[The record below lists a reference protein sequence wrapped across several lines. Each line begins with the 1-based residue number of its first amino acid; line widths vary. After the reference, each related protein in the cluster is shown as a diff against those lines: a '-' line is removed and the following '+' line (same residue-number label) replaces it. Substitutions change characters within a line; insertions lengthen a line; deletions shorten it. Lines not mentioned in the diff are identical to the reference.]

1 LNQVKMRSS
10 PKVTVIVDTF
20 NHARFIEQALTSVLA
35 QGFSEAELEILVVD
49 DGSTDLTVE
58 LIEKFGRRVQILR
71 KENGGQASAFNT
83 AIPLAKG
90 EIVAF
95 LDGDDWWAKNKLS
108 RVVDVFDNHADIGVV
123 GHGFYEIDEITRK
136 SIAVLPDASRH
147 LALRTLKD
155 GIEFRNA
162 MSFLGTSRLS
172 IRRSVL
178 RAIGV
183 IPNTL
188 VVEADEF
195 ISTMAVVTSGAWLI
209 QEPLTYYRL
218 HAGNL
223 YQFQDSDTVKVQ
235 RKMSVLLELGAALR
249 RDLSRDHLSDL
260 AIEAIVEPIE
270 VEAKRIKLSVVGG
283 KSWETF
289 QVERA
294 SIRLAYRELGWRY
307 ATFKMLVLA
316 STLLLPPKVFY
327 KIRDYYAKRK
337 LRHLRRFTGEPVPIA
352 NIVYSRAN
360 NAKQ

>member
-1 LNQVKMRSS
+1 MRSS
-10 PKVTVIVDTF
+10 PKVTAIVDTF

-49 DGSTDLTVE
+49 DGSNDATVE
-58 LIEKFGRRVQILR
+58 LIEKFGTRVQILR

-83 AIPLAKG
+83 AIPIAKG

-95 LDGDDWWAKNKLS
+95 LDGDDWWAKDKLS
-108 RVVDVFDNHADIGVV
+108 RVVDVFDSHADIGVV
-123 GHGFYEIDEITRK
+123 GHGFFEIDEITNK
-136 SIAVLPDASRH
+136 SLAVLPDASRH
-147 LALRTLKD
+147 LALKTLED
-155 GIEFRNA
+155 GIEFRNV

-172 IRRSVL
+172 IRRNAL

-183 IPNTL
+183 VPNAL

-195 ISTMAVVTSGAWLI
+195 ISTMAVATSEAWLI

-223 YQFQDSDTVKVQ
+223 YQFQDGDAVKVR
-235 RKMSVLLELGAALR
+235 RKMLVLQALGAALR
-249 RDLSRDHLSDL
+249 RDLPRGLLSDRT
-260 AIEAIVEPIE
+260 IEAIVEPIE
-270 VEAKRIKLSVVGG
+270 VEAKRIKLSVTGG
-283 KSWETF
+283 GSWETF

-294 SIRLAYRELGWRY
+294 SIRLAYKKMGWRY

-316 STLLLPPKVFY
+316 LTLLLPPKLFY
-327 KIRDYYAKRK
+327 KIRNYYAKRG
-337 LRHLRRFTGEPVPIA
+337 LRRLRRFTGEPDPVA